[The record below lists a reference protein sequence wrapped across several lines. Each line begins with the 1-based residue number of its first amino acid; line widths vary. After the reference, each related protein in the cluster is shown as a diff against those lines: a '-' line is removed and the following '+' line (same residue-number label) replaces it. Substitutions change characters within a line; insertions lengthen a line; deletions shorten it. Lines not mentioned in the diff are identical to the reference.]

1 MRAHKKSAAAA
12 AAAVPWAGWACGLLP
27 CRGCRPRELV
37 SPRQRAITAQRHTHC
52 LAFWLRR
59 HRFFT
64 AAAARFAIWVLEGPP
79 MRPLGSADGAPAIPV
94 RGGSP
99 RGGAGDRL
107 DADDPATVRIL
118 EFELLG

>member
-1 MRAHKKSAAAA
+1 MAHRSRN
-12 AAAVPWAGWACGLLP
+12 PD
-27 CRGCRPRELV
+27 E
-37 SPRQRAITAQRHTHC
+37 
-52 LAFWLRR
+52 

-94 RGGSP
+94 RGGGP

-107 DADDPATVRIL
+107 HADDPATVRIL

>member
-12 AAAVPWAGWACGLLP
+12 AAAVPWAGWACGRLP